1 MEPIITKCLE
11 AKPVGSLPVLKD
23 ELYRADAHDFNL
35 VRVDAGI
42 GKPPH
47 PYNAGD
53 SFMLVLSGLLN
64 LVVDGQTYP
73 LEAGALAVIPKGA
86 TRGFTAGPDGATF
99 FATHLRG

>member
-1 MEPIITKCLE
+1 MEPMITKCLE
-11 AKPVGSLPVLKD
+11 SKPAGLMPVLKE

-35 VRVDAGI
+35 VRVDAGV

-64 LVVDGQTYP
+64 LVVDEKSYA
-73 LEAGALAVIPKGA
+73 LEAGTLAIIPKGA
-86 TRGFTAGPDGATF
+86 TRGFTAGSEGATF
-99 FATHLRG
+99 FAAHLRA